1 VFVAHTARRALLDR
15 ARSVVTSSVHG
26 SEAPSGECAASP
38 TRSRRERT
46 SDLAVHA
53 PHLRAHLGLPLP
65 DQILRVLLLEHRHE
79 THGERRSA
87 APARRCSVLARSEV
101 TSKCASLRFCRR
113 NSWLSCIVTVTAR
126 HTKSSRSLYLG
137 DFLASPESFRH
148 HDSRWRTQRAGIQS
162 RASHARVFRSRDV
175 SERDRG
181 PEGTRS
187 RLPPRLGRAPARPPN
202 PKRDI
207 RGDARLCI
215 VQTRNAPPRTPRAR
229 ASRLDRAL
237 TSPPAPTHRPSR
249 LRRDSSTS
257 GARRWYVSRARAA
270 RGSGTKPPRGA
281 ARPRLVSGCAHE
293 SRPRRETSSALVFRP
308 THNRNTRAPPD
319 PPPPPPARRTP

>member
-1 VFVAHTARRALLDR
+1 MASVARQRPRAAVL
-15 ARSVVTSSVHG
+15 
-26 SEAPSGECAASP
+26 SGA
-38 TRSRRERT
+38 ERG
-46 SDLAVHA
+46 DIQVRIFAF
-53 PHLRAHLGLPLP
+53 LP
-65 DQILRVLLLEHRHE
+65 
-79 THGERRSA
+79 
-87 APARRCSVLARSEV
+87 
-101 TSKCASLRFCRR
+101 R
-113 NSWLSCIVTVTAR
+113 NSWLSCIVITVTAR

-308 THNRNTRAPPD
+308 TRNRNTRAPPD